1 MGHLSPGA
9 GVDGVKVDCQSTL
22 DMIGSSLGGGPAL
35 AAGYHAALE
44 DSVATHFPGN
54 ACINC
59 MCHSTSDLYRHAPP
73 FVYYPASDAAF
84 GTSVY
89 ASPHEICSKRRQPML
104 KNAAHAPAVRNRCC
118 HVHGVAAIWGPAFFL
133 HPAYLWAW
141 RAIGMLGMEALNRH
155 RQDV

>member
-1 MGHLSPGA
+1 MGHVCPGA

-59 MCHSTSDLYRHAPP
+59 MCHSTSDIYRHAPP
-73 FVYYPASDAAF
+73 LCIILLLMRHSAHLFMHRHMIFV
-84 GTSVY
+84 V
-89 ASPHEICSKRRQPML
+89 E
-104 KNAAHAPAVRNRCC
+104 
-118 HVHGVAAIWGPAFFL
+118 
-133 HPAYLWAW
+133 
-141 RAIGMLGMEALNRH
+141 
-155 RQDV
+155 